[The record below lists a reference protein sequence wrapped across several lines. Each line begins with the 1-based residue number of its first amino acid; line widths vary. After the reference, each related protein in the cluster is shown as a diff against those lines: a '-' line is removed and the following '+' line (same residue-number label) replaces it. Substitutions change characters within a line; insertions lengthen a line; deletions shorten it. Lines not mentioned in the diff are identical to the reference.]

1 MPLAPLA
8 VPSAAQQDIAA
19 LEQVPAAEPF
29 LQRARAADAS
39 IALTPGD
46 APAVAELCR
55 RLDGL
60 PLALELAAARVRIG
74 GPRRLL
80 AALERGL
87 DTLGSGARDLPA
99 RQRGLRAALDY
110 TVSLLDEEPRRL
122 LAALGVFASAWTIEQ
137 AEIMLGDQLDVWEAT
152 ASLLDFALIRT
163 RGDGAHVDG
172 RAGAFVRAGA
182 AGTTGARPRCA
193 RPARADACRG
203 GRVDPRR
210 TSARDPDDDQSG
222 GRTRG

>member
-19 LEQVPAAEPF
+19 LEQVPAAELF

-39 IALTPGD
+39 FALTPGD

-87 DTLGSGARDLPA
+87 DTLGSGRVIS
-99 RQRGLRAALDY
+99 LRVSAAF
-110 TVSLLDEEPRRL
+110 EPRWTTPFRCWTRNH
-122 LAALGVFASAWTIEQ
+122 GGCSPRSACSPVPGRSNRQKSCWAINSTFGRRRHRCLI
-137 AEIMLGDQLDVWEAT
+137 
-152 ASLLDFALIRT
+152 SL
-163 RGDGAHVDG
+163 
-172 RAGAFVRAGA
+172 
-182 AGTTGARPRCA
+182 
-193 RPARADACRG
+193 
-203 GRVDPRR
+203 
-210 TSARDPDDDQSG
+210 
-222 GRTRG
+222 